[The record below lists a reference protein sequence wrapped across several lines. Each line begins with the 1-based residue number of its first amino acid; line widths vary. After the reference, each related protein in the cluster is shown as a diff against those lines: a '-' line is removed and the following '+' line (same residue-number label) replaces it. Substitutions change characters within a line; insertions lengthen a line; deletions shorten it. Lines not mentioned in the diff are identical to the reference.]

1 MSNNFIKRFSLVKDI
16 LMFLMLILLM
26 LTPFGSQRFGDWFV
40 HLTSFHM
47 LFGII
52 LTVLF
57 VIHICLN
64 FKWLTGT
71 IKNWGKAPQAA
82 KAKFWMMI
90 LVLIFMSASIITGI
104 IWGLG
109 IGVTPTNI
117 GGTNSFWIFDLGSI
131 RTAHATTSWAAFY
144 LTGIHVGLHLT
155 KFLSFLPK
163 KAKPA
168 PTAKPE

>member
-1 MSNNFIKRFSLVKDI
+1 MSKDFIKSFSLVKDI

-26 LTPFGSQRFGDWFV
+26 ATPFGGQIWGGWMV

-57 VIHICLN
+57 VIHIAIN

-71 IKNWGKAPQAA
+71 MKNWAKAPQAA

-90 LVLIFMSASIITGI
+90 LVCIFMSASIITGI

-109 IGVTPTNI
+109 IGVSPTNI
-117 GGTNSFWIFDLGSI
+117 GGSMSFGPFDIDSI
-131 RTAHATTSWAAFY
+131 RTAHAVTSWAAFY

-168 PTAKPE
+168 PKPAE